1 MRAIRQQMLDFF
13 PVLMRYGGFAGV
25 CYEALAEHFDRP
37 YLLALFGA
45 MMGLSEITRAVGS
58 ASQTLVIRDP
68 LPVEREK
75 SSPSTRRDSH
85 SE

>member
-1 MRAIRQQMLDFF
+1 MLDFF

-25 CYEALAEHFDRP
+25 CYEALGQHFDRP

-58 ASQTLVIRDP
+58 ASQMVVIRDNHP
-68 LPVEREK
+68 TEPAKLP
-75 SSPSTRRDSH
+75 PSTRRDSPL
-85 SE
+85 E

>member
-1 MRAIRQQMLDFF
+1 MLDFF
-13 PVLMRYGGFAGV
+13 PVLMRYGGFTGV
-25 CYEALAEHFDRP
+25 CYEALGQHFDRP

-58 ASQTLVIRDP
+58 ASQTIVIRDNRP
-68 LPVEREK
+68 AEPEK
-75 SSPSTRRDSH
+75 LSPSTRRDSP